1 MPTTQTYPPDFQ
13 TTLEDSLLEACG
25 SDQPLILSNSSG
37 RILSP
42 NYPGEYPSNQD
53 CSWIIQVEAGFVV
66 RLSFGHFELE
76 PESDCE

>member
-1 MPTTQTYPPDFQ
+1 MPTAKTYPPDTQ
-13 TTLEDSLLEACG
+13 TTLEDSLSEACG
-25 SDQPLILSNSSG
+25 RDQPLILLSSSG
-37 RILSP
+37 RIFSP

-53 CSWIIQVEAGFVV
+53 CSWMIQVETGSVI